1 MPEMQIRQPVDHSQ
15 KKNKKKQQQQQQ
27 TTNMAYVACKDLLR
41 RMASAKV
48 LHGKASSI
56 AHSTEWWI
64 LTRTCLNGLQTFG

>member
-15 KKNKKKQQQQQQ
+15 KKKKKKKKKN
-27 TTNMAYVACKDLLR
+27 NMAYVACKDLLR
-41 RMASAKV
+41 RMASDKV